1 MKIHPPNDSTL
12 MNKVFMVLIWLT
24 VLWGAPTFAQA
35 PEEAVDQNSAAP
47 ASSTTDEEIS
57 APEVEAPENE
67 ALENEALEKEAPEEE
82 APPYSS
88 RHARDSHLLAQ
99 ANADE
104 ALWLDTPEGKML
116 ALFRASESRVTKG
129 TLVLLHA
136 AEMPPGWPVPL
147 ENLRRNLPRYG
158 WQTLAITLPEPEGI
172 TIPARE
178 LPVVAEAENNESQEN
193 SENQENNESE
203 AVGEDPTPEANTD
216 TEDQTAASS
225 TDDAIA
231 TGDETP
237 VTEEVRAPAITREE
251 LIAQRIQAALQFLAQ
266 NDVNNIALLVDNSSI
281 NPSMDALSIQAQI
294 PAIRALILTNIQ
306 PQEALTPAQLTAA
319 FSAPQLPVLDVFT
332 GPNSEQQRSWRQRHR
347 AQAMRNQI
355 EVYQQFV
362 MPSMQSI
369 DINDAQSF
377 WLDRI
382 RGFLERHG
390 KE

>member
-12 MNKVFMVLIWLT
+12 LNKVFMVLIWLT

-136 AEMPPGWPVPL
+136 AEMPPGWPD
-147 ENLRRNLPRYG
+147 RK
-158 WQTLAITLPEPEGI
+158 
-172 TIPARE
+172 
-178 LPVVAEAENNESQEN
+178 
-193 SENQENNESE
+193 
-203 AVGEDPTPEANTD
+203 
-216 TEDQTAASS
+216 S
-225 TDDAIA
+225 T
-231 TGDETP
+231 
-237 VTEEVRAPAITREE
+237 R
-251 LIAQRIQAALQFLAQ
+251 L
-266 NDVNNIALLVDNSSI
+266 NSSH
-281 NPSMDALSIQAQI
+281 
-294 PAIRALILTNIQ
+294 
-306 PQEALTPAQLTAA
+306 
-319 FSAPQLPVLDVFT
+319 V
-332 GPNSEQQRSWRQRHR
+332 
-347 AQAMRNQI
+347 
-355 EVYQQFV
+355 
-362 MPSMQSI
+362 
-369 DINDAQSF
+369 
-377 WLDRI
+377 RI
-382 RGFLERHG
+382 SY
-390 KE
+390 